1 MPKPHHYGLI
11 LAGGRGTRF
20 WPLSRRDR
28 AKQVLRVVG
37 ESTLIQA
44 TVERLS
50 PLIPPER
57 LWILTNSHL
66 RPEIVRQLPRV
77 PKEQILA
84 EPEQR
89 NTAPAIGLA
98 GHILNSI
105 DRDSVMGVFPSDH
118 VITRPRRYLQFARS
132 AFQAAE
138 RGSIAVLGIAPRR
151 PDTAYGYIEF
161 PAGVKPGSLEAVRV
175 VKFRE
180 KPDLR
185 TATRYVKAGRFYW
198 NAGMFFWRTDVLAA
212 ALRRYQPKT
221 ATILSSLPLFSSR
234 RFAGDLKQAFP
245 RCENISIDYA
255 VLERAPNVVGMACD
269 DIGWSDVGSWDA
281 VHELLPHD
289 GDSNASSS
297 DTLYESS
304 SGNYVHANGKLV
316 ALLGVRDLIVV
327 DTPDALLVADRSRAQ
342 QVGNL
347 VKRLEQKGRNEL
359 L

>member
-1 MPKPHHYGLI
+1 MAKAHHYGLI

-57 LWILTNSHL
+57 LWVLTNSHL
-66 RPEIVRQLPRV
+66 RAEIVRQLPRV

-98 GHILNSI
+98 GHILQSI

-118 VITRPRRYLQFARS
+118 VIARPRRYLQFVRA
-132 AFQAAE
+132 AFQGAE
-138 RGSIAVLGIAPRR
+138 KGSIAVLGIAPRH
-151 PDTAYGYIEF
+151 PDTGYGYIEF
-161 PAGVKPGSLEAVRV
+161 PAGVKAGSLEPSLV

-185 TATRYVKAGRFYW
+185 TATRLVKAGSFCW
-198 NAGMFFWRTDVLAA
+198 NAGMSFWRTVVIT
-212 ALRRYQPKT
+212 T
-221 ATILSSLPLFSSR
+221 ASR
-234 RFAGDLKQAFP
+234 SVQTQ
-245 RCENISIDYA
+245 
-255 VLERAPNVVGMACD
+255 
-269 DIGWSDVGSWDA
+269 
-281 VHELLPHD
+281 
-289 GDSNASSS
+289 NA
-297 DTLYESS
+297 T
-304 SGNYVHANGKLV
+304 K
-316 ALLGVRDLIVV
+316 I
-327 DTPDALLVADRSRAQ
+327 
-342 QVGNL
+342 
-347 VKRLEQKGRNEL
+347 
-359 L
+359 